1 MDQRTNYLSL
11 MLLDALEDENEG
23 DIYFVLDRN
32 ANAIDPGFVPQDRGI
47 APLHYVCGM
56 SNEKLAIEI
65 TKRFLD
71 MGADPNCKSEDG
83 MTPLHVASM
92 YGKVEIVR
100 LLLQHGAELEVYDD
114 DRKTPVLYA
123 IEECQFE
130 VVQIMRD
137 HIFLNKYAKKKHT
150 NSILMSE
157 SKFEYSLSR
166 KSLNKLSTPVR
177 STANNRDVQD
187 ISSTPPAAPQCI
199 NKNLLKVTAI
209 NDSINNTNPVDSG
222 GSNNGLSDSGKYT
235 PNRVN
240 YNYDVTSPY
249 YINITHRRHRP
260 QPKFPSPEATQVE
273 PEIQTEIETKDCP
286 EEIVVQDDDD
296 EIVVGEEGVDNILS
310 ISMQSIRVTTPEPE
324 EYEETVN
331 IFSLTKENLMEL
343 TQRTRTSEKSKL
355 SLIQTWRDKVQK
367 SRERNSILTNFDD
380 MLDALDEIRR
390 NDDDPKVMVNEEIK
404 ENTAVDKNAKIIE
417 NDSGACDTTSS
428 SSDNEIT
435 QYRLLPQEQK
445 SLHEKSNVEHSLKQ
459 HTVSFAATTKLE
471 TVKETSL
478 EERKSAE
485 IEVMTKTPSPQ
496 QDGITDLDSSY
507 KTVPEIKVFSP
518 QATKVDEQNTS
529 TNFIRSPK
537 NHEYFLQMAEAYVH
551 TDDENGMVFYE
562 TRLLSNVG
570 NKVAHQRNPETPRSH
585 DASMTS
591 QSTNVT
597 LPLDYE
603 TDTLRAELT
612 IFGDPPGPITKTTKR
627 LYLKRLMK
635 YKRKTEL
642 VQEIKSRQKETEAK
656 FSVEL
661 QRTTKSEENFLR
673 IQDFMKYET
682 QSMQYFMHNQDKKRM
697 REGHLKQ
704 SFIYMLIDPKISC
717 NLPGESAFLEK
728 FEVWQRFLQ
737 SIFYVGKGK
746 TSRPYSHLYDAM
758 KAHSRLHNKDAPAEV
773 CSKTGKKVSIKKQPL
788 NVDMFKSPPQK
799 SSDSKKLDRIL
810 SIWGSGYGVV
820 CLHVFHNIVPTEAY
834 TREAA
839 IIDALSLQHLT
850 NCKRG
855 DYYGPAKS
863 WSMKERKYLGIAL
876 LFKAM
881 HVYLAE
887 GESQLSP
894 GDLI

>member
-32 ANAIDPGFVPQDRGI
+32 ADVIDPGFVPQDRGI

-83 MTPLHVASM
+83 MTPLHVAAM

-114 DRKTPVLYA
+114 ERKTPVLYA

-177 STANNRDVQD
+177 SNAHRMELNA
-187 ISSTPPAAPQCI
+187 SPPQCI
-199 NKNLLKVTAI
+199 NKNLLKVAEIDEHHNTI
-209 NDSINNTNPVDSG
+209 NGREDGDC
-222 GSNNGLSDSGKYT
+222 GKYT
-235 PNRVN
+235 PNRIN
-240 YNYDVTSPY
+240 YNYDITSPY
-249 YINITHRRHRP
+249 YINITHRRHKP
-260 QPKFPSPEATQVE
+260 QPKFPE
-273 PEIQTEIETKDCP
+273 PEPTPQAEPDIPPVEVENSP
-286 EEIVVQDDDD
+286 EEILIPD
-296 EIVVGEEGVDNILS
+296 EEEEEQNDILS
-310 ISMQSIRVTTPEPE
+310 ISMQDIRETTPEPE
-324 EYEETVN
+324 EYDEAVN

-343 TQRTRTSEKSKL
+343 TQRTRTNEKSKV
-355 SLIQTWRDKVQK
+355 SIIQTWRDKVQK

-380 MLDALDEIRR
+380 ILEAIDEIK
-390 NDDDPKVMVNEEIK
+390 NNYVKPEVK
-404 ENTAVDKNAKIIE
+404 EKIGVTANNRVDNNAKVIE
-417 NDSGACDTTSS
+417 NDSGACNTTSS
-428 SSDNEIT
+428 SSSSDMEIT

-445 SLHEKSNVEHSLKQ
+445 SLNEKSSVKMSIKPSKTISFVEP
-459 HTVSFAATTKLE
+459 KLE
-471 TVKETSL
+471 TVHENSIEEPIVIAEVTS
-478 EERKSAE
+478 
-485 IEVMTKTPSPQ
+485 KTPSAQ
-496 QDGITDLDSSY
+496 QDGNTDLDSSY

-518 QATKVDEQNTS
+518 QAPKADEQNTS
-529 TNFIRSPK
+529 ANFIHSPK
-537 NHEYFLQMAEAYVH
+537 NNEYFLQMAEAYVH

-570 NKVAHQRNPETPRSH
+570 NKVANQRNLETPRTHH
-585 DASMTS
+585 DGNTSMTS

-642 VQEIKSRQKETEAK
+642 VEEIKTRQKENEAK

-661 QRTTKSEENFLR
+661 QRTTKSEEAFLR

-682 QSMQYFMHNQDKKRM
+682 QSMQYFVNNQDKKRM

-704 SFIYMLIDPKISC
+704 SFIYMLIDPRISC
-717 NLPGESAFLEK
+717 NLPGESAFMQK
-728 FEVWQRFLQ
+728 FDVWQRFLQ

-758 KAHSRLHNKDAPAEV
+758 KAHARLHNKDAPAEM

-788 NVDMFKSPPQK
+788 NVNMFKSPPEK

-810 SIWGSGYGVV
+810 NIWGNGYGVV

-863 WSMKERKYLGIAL
+863 WSMKEKKYLGIAL

-881 HVYLAE
+881 HIYLAE

-894 GDLI
+894 GDLV